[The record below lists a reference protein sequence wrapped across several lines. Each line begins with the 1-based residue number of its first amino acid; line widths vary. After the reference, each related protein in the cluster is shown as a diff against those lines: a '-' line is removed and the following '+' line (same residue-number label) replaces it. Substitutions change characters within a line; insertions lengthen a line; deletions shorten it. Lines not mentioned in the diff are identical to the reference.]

1 MLTVGDSLVSSLS
14 RYLEIWRKY
23 FDIHRVLNSGIAADK
38 AQNVWWTGNNLHF
51 SFNFNLK
58 YVFFLCGTNN
68 IDHNSPL
75 SIASTIIS
83 TGLAFQKKKNS

>member
-38 AQNVWWTGNNLHF
+38 QEIT
-51 SFNFNLK
+51 
-58 YVFFLCGTNN
+58 
-68 IDHNSPL
+68 
-75 SIASTIIS
+75 SIFHLIS
-83 TGLAFQKKKNS
+83 I